1 VEPLKNFVNPA
12 VIEAYASELEKQLK
26 GFDSTKFKNLIL
38 TQEWEQ
44 RELMDRIHHVAESI
58 QLATI
63 GSFNEIVE
71 GIEKAAPNLPSGFEQ
86 IIFPAYIKLF
96 GLEHYDR
103 SLRALEHLT
112 QYSTGEFAIRPFL
125 KTYPDKTMQQML
137 KWSKHQNEHV
147 RRFSSEGCR
156 PRLPW
161 GGNLP
166 IFIKDPET
174 IFPILKNLRN
184 DESLCVRKSVANNL
198 NDISKDHPETVLRIA
213 ACWQKENQK
222 HTDWIIKHALRSLLK
237 KPHPKALEL
246 FGYGKPS
253 SLSVNA
259 FCVSKK
265 APKMGEAFEF
275 KFNLRNASDT
285 IQKIRVE
292 YVIDFKKKRGSAEKV
307 FQISEFELGAVSS
320 KEFSKKHSF
329 QELSTRKHY
338 PGKHFLSI
346 RLNGV
351 VKDKIEFELISDYK

>member
-1 VEPLKNFVNPA
+1 MEPLKNFVNKT

-38 TQEWEQ
+38 TKAWEQ
-44 RELMDRIHHVAESI
+44 RKLMDRIHHVAESI
-58 QLATI
+58 QLATK
-63 GSFNEIVE
+63 GSFDEIVE
-71 GIEKAAPNLPSGFEQ
+71 GLEKAAPNLPSGFEQ

-125 KTYPDKTMQQML
+125 KAYPDKTMEQML
-137 KWSKHQNEHV
+137 KWSKHKNEHL
-147 RRFSSEGCR
+147 RRFSSEGSR

-166 IFIKDPET
+166 DFIKDPSL
-174 IFPILKNLRN
+174 ILPILENLRN
-184 DESLCVRKSVANNL
+184 DDSLYVRKSVANNL
-198 NDISKDHPETVLRIA
+198 NDISKDHSDLVLEIA
-213 ACWQKENQK
+213 ARWQKEHQK

-253 SLSVNA
+253 SLLVGA
-259 FCVSKK
+259 FSISKTS
-265 APKMGEAFEF
+265 PKMGEAFQF
-275 KFNLRNASDT
+275 NFNLENSSDVL
-285 IQKIRVE
+285 QKIRVE

-307 FQISEFELGAVSS
+307 FQISEFELGAASS
-320 KEFSKKHSF
+320 KEFSEKHSF

-338 PGKHFLSI
+338 PGKHAISI
-346 RLNGV
+346 RLNGAI
-351 VKDKIEFELISDYK
+351 KDRIEFELISDYK